1 MPLYWPKRVFAS
13 STKPTPTSIL
23 LSGRVCFL
31 ISSSRSSAHAP
42 VAASTAAANAV
53 RRRSSLAPEGALIG
67 RVARIVGAVD
77 IGVAVH
83 ARAGERDADAGRG
96 RAVRAAGDAGEA
108 AAVTGRLVAAL
119 AEERRAGLEQAVVHR
134 AVRVMADHAVFL
146 DRLMGAHE
154 RPALLHVAGV
164 AGLVDA
170 VADQLLLAGAAV
182 GVVAVGAGDLAL
194 ERRVTRLAADL
205 GALLLVA
212 GEAHFGLVA
221 LVARAVVAGVD
232 LVAAGAG
239 DVARGMHAARP
250 VDALAA
256 LVAGEAGLAA
266 RLGRRRRGLR
276 EHDVRLR
283 PPALRRLVDVGFALA
298 VAAGAG
304 RRAVVGARAVL
315 ALADGEHREAVVLV
329 VAARALRVAGE
340 DEILRRLR
348 LGLLLRDC
356 AAREKGGKERGDKA
370 PHRAIFSSFGPGPSG
385 SVCAIPKWQSMQSV
399 FAAAALL
406 WRSRAVSLC
415 FSAAILA
422 NSWQLRHSC
431 ELLPFIRVHSFTAI
445 A

>member
-96 RAVRAAGDAGEA
+96 RAVR
-108 AAVTGRLVAAL
+108 
-119 AEERRAGLEQAVVHR
+119 
-134 AVRVMADHAVFL
+134 VMADHAVFL

-194 ERRVTRLAADL
+194 ERRVTRLAA
-205 GALLLVA
+205 
-212 GEAHFGLVA
+212 
-221 LVARAVVAGVD
+221 
-232 LVAAGAG
+232 
-239 DVARGMHAARP
+239 
-250 VDALAA
+250 
-256 LVAGEAGLAA
+256 
-266 RLGRRRRGLR
+266 
-276 EHDVRLR
+276 
-283 PPALRRLVDVGFALA
+283 
-298 VAAGAG
+298 
-304 RRAVVGARAVL
+304 
-315 ALADGEHREAVVLV
+315 
-329 VAARALRVAGE
+329 
-340 DEILRRLR
+340 
-348 LGLLLRDC
+348 
-356 AAREKGGKERGDKA
+356 
-370 PHRAIFSSFGPGPSG
+370 
-385 SVCAIPKWQSMQSV
+385 
-399 FAAAALL
+399 
-406 WRSRAVSLC
+406 
-415 FSAAILA
+415 
-422 NSWQLRHSC
+422 
-431 ELLPFIRVHSFTAI
+431 
-445 A
+445 